1 MANPRFVK
9 YFGSGVIIATAFMHL
24 LAPAFDELGSE
35 CLSGTWNNY
44 DWAPAFALISC
55 MLMFFA
61 EVAAYRLGTQKLEQI
76 GVKYSSHVHDETDAH
91 AHDHRSPSIV
101 AGQSNPANLH
111 SNALEHEI
119 AHEHHPN
126 INGHGLGHHGP
137 MPDGPTE
144 AEIYGESLDGGKLR
158 KKTELAS
165 GDSESALTL
174 GPSDAETAAQI
185 VGVAILEFG
194 VVLHSIIIGLTLAT
208 SDEFIVLFIVIIFHQ
223 MFEGL
228 GLGARLAS
236 LDLPKRLWWVRYAAA
251 FLYCICTPV
260 GMAAGLGVRKSFNGN
275 GTANLIVSGILDAIS
290 AGILLYTGLV
300 ELLAHEILLNP
311 RMMKSSNAKLTYV
324 FICMCLGAGLMALL
338 ANWA

>member
-1 MANPRFVK
+1 
-9 YFGSGVIIATAFMHL
+9 MHL
-24 LAPAFDELGSE
+24 LAPAFDELGSP
-35 CLSGTWNNY
+35 CLSGTWAEY

-61 EVAAYRLGTQKLEQI
+61 EVAAYRMGTQKLEAI
-76 GVKYSSHVHDETDAH
+76 GVHYSSHVHDETDAH
-91 AHDHRSPSIV
+91 AHDHRGEVV
-101 AGQSNPANLH
+101 AGQANPANLH
-111 SNALEHEI
+111 SHALEHEI
-119 AHEHHPN
+119 AHAHHPN

-137 MPDGPTE
+137 MPSSSA
-144 AEIYGESLDGGKLR
+144 AELYNEGLEGK
-158 KKTELAS
+158 ELALAAKGKKSEGDLESGS
-165 GDSESALTL
+165 GDSSSLLTL
-174 GPSDAETAAQI
+174 GPSDAEAAAQI

-208 SDEFIVLFIVIIFHQ
+208 SSEFVVLFVVIIFHQ

-236 LDLPKRLWWVRYAAA
+236 LQLPPHLWWVRYAAA
-251 FLYCICTPV
+251 LLYCICTPV
-260 GMAAGLGVRKSFNGN
+260 GMSAGLGVRKSYNGN
-275 GTANLIVSGILDAIS
+275 GTANLIVSGILDAVS

-311 RMMKSSNAKLTYV
+311 RMMKSSNAKLAYV

-338 ANWA
+338 ARWA

>member
-1 MANPRFVK
+1 MK

-35 CLSGTWNNY
+35 CLSGTWTEY

-61 EVAAYRLGTQKLEQI
+61 EVAAYRVGTQKLENI
-76 GVKYSSHVHDETDAH
+76 GINYSSHVHDETDAH
-91 AHDHRSPSIV
+91 AHDHRAPSV
-101 AGQSNPANLH
+101 AGQANPANLH
-111 SNALEHEI
+111 SHALEHEL

-137 MPDGPTE
+137 MPDGPSE
-144 AEIYGESLDGGKLR
+144 AEIYGEALDGGKL
-158 KKTELAS
+158 KTVKSKRPKDPEA
-165 GDSESALTL
+165 DTESNLTL
-174 GPSDAETAAQI
+174 GPSDAEAAAQI

-208 SDEFIVLFIVIIFHQ
+208 SDEFVVLFVVIIFHQ

-236 LDLPKRLWWVRYAAA
+236 LELPPHLWWVRYAAA
-251 FLYCICTPV
+251 LLYCICTPV
-260 GMAAGLGVRKSFNGN
+260 GMSAGLGVRKSYNGN

-311 RMMKSSNAKLTYV
+311 RMMKSSNAKLAYV

-338 ANWA
+338 AYWA